1 MERVV
6 PRAQGGGGCGVMSK
20 LTVSTAA
27 AEAHAKL
34 INEAWQKTVPAIIET
49 GKRIIEARAKLG
61 RGEFENMVSTM
72 FNCGRATAYRLI
84 AIADHKVISNVAHVR
99 QLPPAWGTLAELARL
114 DEEKLEAAIEDGTV
128 HPKMERKDVAALLPA
143 PKKRNIDDVD
153 DVDDA
158 DDAETEGDGEM
169 PSEAEADA
177 EHQETCYAQAFEILK
192 EMTSE
197 TRRKFFTDV
206 AKRYLSSGEP
216 RPKRKRKIAAAEP
229 DRPAAA

>member
-1 MERVV
+1 
-6 PRAQGGGGCGVMSK
+6 MSK

-158 DDAETEGDGEM
+158 DDADDAETEGDGEM